1 MGDETETLV
10 ADPGTQK
17 NLGETRGFGSGSR
30 DAADSL
36 NRESKTALLHHC
48 YAWGS
53 ALDMNLAHQ
62 HEEG

>member
-10 ADPGTQK
+10 VDPGTQK

-36 NRESKTALLHHC
+36 NREGRTDLLLVKFQQSSKDL
-48 YAWGS
+48 S
-53 ALDMNLAHQ
+53 
-62 HEEG
+62 